1 MEFNDFKVALFNKAK
16 EAGFEKYELYYGKNE
31 SLSIGTRDGEVDKY
45 SLSTTAGVSF
55 RGILNGK
62 MGCSYTEKLDEE
74 SVKML
79 VEKAKECAELIE
91 GDDEEFIFEG
101 GLPYTEFNSYDEKIA
116 NLNPQTQI
124 EESIKLN
131 TEPSK
136 INNEIIKSEYT
147 GIGTSKV
154 ERIIINSEGID
165 LREEG
170 TVISASVYPIAKDGE
185 NMIVDG
191 ESVMSTRLSNIKLD
205 EIIEKGIKKTLRK
218 KGAYPVK
225 SGKYKVIIENDIMGA
240 LLKTMADNFLGH
252 IAEDGKTLLKDK
264 IGKKIASEKV
274 TLVDNPFLEGAIA
287 SCSFDDEGV
296 PTMFKNIVENG
307 VFNGFL
313 HSLKTAK
320 KAGVEPT
327 GNGFKESF
335 KSSVKPKA
343 TNLCIKEGDKSFDE
357 LLNIVGKG
365 LLITDLDG
373 LHSGANSIT
382 GDFSLAAEGLT
393 VENGKLGRAVKQI
406 TVAGN
411 FFDLLKNIEE
421 VGNDFK
427 ESSLIP
433 GFGSPSLVI
442 KELSVAGE

>member
-1 MEFNDFKVALFNKAK
+1 MEFKDFKVALFDKAK
-16 EAGFEKYELYYGKNE
+16 EVGFEKYELYYGKSE
-31 SLSIGTRDGEVDKY
+31 SLNIGTRDGDVDKY
-45 SLSTTAGVSF
+45 SLSTTVGASF
-55 RGILNGK
+55 RGIFNGK

-74 SVKML
+74 SVIML

-101 GLPYTEFNSYDEKIA
+101 GLPYKEFNSYDEEIA

-124 EESIKLN
+124 EEAIKLSID
-131 TEPSK
+131 PIK
-136 INNEIIKSEYT
+136 INSEIVKTEYT
-147 GIGTSKV
+147 GFNTSKV
-154 ERIIINSEGID
+154 ERVIVNSEGVS

-170 TVISASVYPIAKDGE
+170 TIASASVYPIAKDGE

-191 ESVMSTRLSNIKLD
+191 EGIVSTKLSAINTD
-205 EIIEKGIKKTLRK
+205 EIIGNAIKKTLRK
-218 KGAYPVK
+218 KGAAPIK

-240 LLKTMADNFLGH
+240 LLKTMEDNFLGDR
-252 IAEDGKTLLKDK
+252 AEEGKTLLKDK
-264 IGKKIASEKV
+264 VGEKIAFHNVSII
-274 TLVDNPFLEGAIA
+274 DNPFLEGAIN

-296 PTMFKNIVENG
+296 PTKVKNIVENG

-335 KSSVKPKA
+335 KAPVKPK
-343 TNLCIKEGDKSFDE
+343 TINLYIKEGDKSFDE
-357 LLNIVGKG
+357 LLAFVGEG
-365 LLITDLDG
+365 LVITDLAG

-382 GDFSLAAEGLT
+382 GDFSLAAEGIT
-393 VENGKLGRAVKQI
+393 IENGKLGKAVKQI

-411 FFDLLKNIEE
+411 FFELLKNVEE
-421 VGNDFK
+421 IGNDLK
-427 ESSLIP
+427 ESGMLP
-433 GFGSPSLVI
+433 GVGSPSLVI
-442 KELSVAGE
+442 KELSIAGE